1 MPIAHTLNDYKVFD
15 FVSSHEQH
23 LLLNLRRNT

>member
-1 MPIAHTLNDYKVFD
+1 MPITHTLDDYKVFD
-15 FVSSHEQH
+15 FVSSHGQQ